1 MFTRLKYRILGSTE
15 EVTTCHC
22 CGRENLK
29 KTVALDDYE
38 GNVTYYG
45 ETCAAKAMEMKVTE
59 FKKEYTS
66 SVKQLQQEKET
77 FINTHPLM
85 KAIDEEVNEINKQG
99 IPFKQRIELGL
110 TKKWAEMKKQ
120 VNAELDQKFS
130 LIS

>member
-1 MFTRLKYRILGSTE
+1 MFKRLKYRILGSTND
-15 EVTTCHC
+15 VTTCEC
-22 CGRENLK
+22 CGRDNLK

-45 ETCAAKAMEMKVTE
+45 ETCAAKAMGMKVTE
-59 FKKEYTS
+59 FKKEYTN
-66 SVKQLQQEKET
+66 SVKQLQEEKQK
-77 FINTHPLM
+77 FINTHPLT
-85 KAIDEEVNEINKQG
+85 KEIDAEVSEVNKQG

-120 VNAELDQKFS
+120 VYAELDQKFS